1 MKKNFRKNLM
11 KLCFLLLTGALLTGT
26 ACSITDGPDKI
37 TTPEPTELPTIE
49 PETPTAPPLPE
60 EEAYD
65 VSFSLPV
72 TSRGQGEV
80 KPETYAA
87 VDGLGRTL
95 SFNGDSYTSSLHSGT
110 VGNKKENR
118 YVGIFYSDWDE
129 ELGASNSI
137 RNITQILEK
146 YSDEEK
152 EALKH
157 DFKNKVWKGITGY
170 HFWDEPIFN
179 YYSTADK
186 YVLRKHA
193 ELLADAGVDC
203 IIFDNTNGAFTW
215 KSSYTAIFETFTQA
229 KAEGVKVPQVVFM
242 LPFGATDGART
253 QLYELYNDIYSKG
266 KYQDIWFYW
275 KGKPLIMG
283 YPESLGNSATDKEIK
298 NFFTWRKNDGSYFV
312 EDRDASH
319 WGWLSTYPQCAYRN
333 EDGTVEQITVGVA
346 QNADYERQV
355 LTAMS
360 GFHVMGRSYAKGD
373 YSYTYEKEN
382 GDKVVVSSA
391 IENSKFYGINFQ
403 QQWDYALSLD
413 PEFIFVTGW
422 NEWVAMRMEKWAGDT
437 TLTNCIVD
445 QYDTEYSRDCE
456 PSAGIMKDYF
466 YYQLCENIRRF
477 KGVDPEETV
486 NRKKTIDI
494 GGKISQWN
502 DVPAYNTYVNSTWIR
517 SKKNGSRGYGNK
529 IYKNETARNDVVTA
543 KVAYDDRYIYFYAD
557 AANELTPYTD
567 EGWMRLFIDTDQTG
581 SKANWEGFEFVINR
595 VNPSDETHC
604 TVERSKGGWD
614 WETVGTAEYYVR
626 KNVIQI
632 RVPRTMLDMPEI
644 ATPPVFS
651 FKWCDNNLLGENEGN
666 IMNLYTDGEAAPGGR
681 FTFVVK

>member
-1 MKKNFRKNLM
+1 M
-11 KLCFLLLTGALLTGT
+11 KLRSILLSALVAVSVSVFLFMMITGSLILGT
-26 ACSITDGPDKI
+26 ACSIDHSPAATDV
-37 TTPEPTELPTIE
+37 PTEIPTIE
-49 PETPTAPPLPE
+49 PEVPTAPPLSE
-60 EEAYD
+60 EKAYD
-65 VSFSLPV
+65 VAFALPV
-72 TSRGQGEV
+72 TTQNIDNVDPQS
-80 KPETYAA
+80 YAA
-87 VDGLGRTL
+87 LDGLGRTL
-95 SFNGDSYTSSLHSGT
+95 SFNGDSYSSTLHSSA
-110 VGNKKENR
+110 VGDRRDGR
-118 YVGIFYSDWDE
+118 YVGIFYSDWHE
-129 ELGASNSI
+129 ELSASNSI
-137 RNITQILEK
+137 RNITQILAEF
-146 YSDEEK
+146 SDEEK

-157 DFKNKVWKGITGY
+157 DFKNKVY
-170 HFWDEPIFN
+170 
-179 YYSTADK
+179 
-186 YVLRKHA
+186 
-193 ELLADAGVDC
+193 
-203 IIFDNTNGAFTW
+203 TW
-215 KSSYTAIFETFTQA
+215 KKSYTAIFETFTQA

-253 QLYELYNDIYSKG
+253 QLNELYKDIYSKG

-283 YPESLGNSATDKEIK
+283 YPESLGNSGTEKEIRD
-298 NFFTWRKNDGSYFV
+298 FFTWRKNDGSYFV

-333 EDGTVEQITVGVA
+333 ADGTVEQITVGVA

-360 GFHVMGRSYAKGD
+360 GYHVMGRSYAKGD
-373 YSYTYEKEN
+373 YSYTFTKEN
-382 GDKVVVSSA
+382 GEKVTASSTM
-391 IENSKFYGINFQ
+391 ENSKFYGINFQ

-422 NEWVAMRMEKWAGDT
+422 NEWVAMRMETWAGDK
-437 TLTNCIVD
+437 TLKNCIVD

-477 KGVDPEETV
+477 KGVKATAEVD
-486 NRKKTIDI
+486 RKKTIDI

-502 DVPAYNTYVNSTWIR
+502 DVPAFNTYVNSTWER

-529 IYKNETARNDVVTA
+529 IYKNDTARNDVVTA

-557 AANELTPYTD
+557 CANELTPYTD
-567 EGWMRLFIDTDQTG
+567 EGWMRLFIDTDHTG

-604 TVERSKGGWD
+604 TVERSKGGWE
-614 WETVGTAEYYVR
+614 WETAGTAEYYVR

-644 ATPPVFS
+644 GNPPVFT
-651 FKWCDNNLLGENEGN
+651 FKWCDNNLIGENEGN